1 MGFPTVLMGFQRMR
15 KTLTWTILAA
25 GVATATALA
34 APIRGSV
41 QMPSGSAAEPA
52 SEENTYY
59 WKVWNGVVDPRTPR
73 PDPSRELAVVLT
85 GEGVEEP
92 IGCTYAIR
100 GGDLHPATLVVKAG
114 AAMRIENRDGCSHEL
129 QSEGIPDFAPLATA
143 PGNARAI
150 NVPAGGPYT
159 ITDRLYGHVSGTVH
173 PITDLAACARVGAD
187 GAFVFEGI
195 PNGEYTLKIFRGAE
209 EVHAAPVVVQDAPIT
224 IEPAIGLGG
233 S

>member
-1 MGFPTVLMGFQRMR
+1 MR
-15 KTLTWTILAA
+15 TTLTWTILAA
-25 GVATATALA
+25 GLATATALA
-34 APIRGSV
+34 APIRGQV
-41 QMPSGSAAEPA
+41 QLAADSAAEPA

-59 WKVWNGVVDPRTPR
+59 WKVWNGVVDPQTPR

-85 GEGVEEP
+85 GEGTEEP

-100 GGDLHPATLVVKAG
+100 GGDLHPSTLVVKAG

-129 QSEGIPDFAPLATA
+129 RSEGIPDFAPLATA

-159 ITDRLYGHVSGTVH
+159 ITDRLYGHVGGTVH
-173 PITDLAACARVGAD
+173 AITDLVACAEVGAD

-195 PNGEYTLKIFRGAE
+195 PNGEYTLKIFRGTE
-209 EVHAAPVVVQDAPIT
+209 ELHTAPIVVQDAPIT
-224 IEPAIGLGG
+224 VEPIGLGG